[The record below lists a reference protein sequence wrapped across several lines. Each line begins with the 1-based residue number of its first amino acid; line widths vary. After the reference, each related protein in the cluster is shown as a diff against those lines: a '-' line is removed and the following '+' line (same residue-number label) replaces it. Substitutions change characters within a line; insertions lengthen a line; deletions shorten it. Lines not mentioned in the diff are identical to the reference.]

1 MPLKYPKIW
10 SHELGETADVNEL
23 PETAEGTSGKA
34 SIRDL
39 FPAITQVPL
48 KAGGVAPARADFN
61 ALFKLLGDNI
71 FFQQNGGVY
80 IYSDKQN
87 YYTNAVVWFQNKQYV
102 ALKDNGPAFSVGAKA
117 PTDAG
122 FWQEAIAPQLTPYTE
137 NEALIARALDKIGA
151 TSHAPA
157 GTATATQLKTALK
170 QILADLGAAAF
181 LSKENVFNSTQRCN
195 AALPESSFDN
205 VLVTYAQALAIAKA
219 NAGTPTGAL
228 MPFAG
233 KVIPEGYLLCN
244 GAEVS
249 RTTYANLFSVI
260 GTLWGS
266 GDGSTTFNLPDFNDR
281 FIEGTTDT
289 TKVGKK
295 LEAGLPNIF
304 SVIGTL
310 WGSGDGSTTFN
321 LPDFNDRFIEGTTDT
336 TKVGKKLEAGLPNIT
351 SVIGTL
357 WGSGDGS
364 TTFNLPDFNDRFIE
378 GTTDTTKVGKKL
390 EAGLPNITGNS
401 GVNATTGIDT
411 QGAFL
416 KITRK

>member
-157 GTATATQLKTALK
+157 GTATATQLKTALN

-181 LSKENVFNSTQRCN
+181 LSKANVFNKSQTCT
-195 AALPESSFDN
+195 AVLPEEN
-205 VLVTYAQALAIAKA
+205 KENILVTYAQALDLAQSQAT
-219 NAGTPTGAL
+219 TPTGSLLA
-228 MPFAG
+228 FAG
-233 KVIPEGYLLCN
+233 TTIPKGFLLCN
-244 GAEVS
+244 GAAVS
-249 RTTYANLFSVI
+249 RTTYSKLFGVI
-260 GTLWGS
+260 GT
-266 GDGSTTFNLPDFNDR
+266 
-281 FIEGTTDT
+281 
-289 TKVGKK
+289 K
-295 LEAGLPNIF
+295 
-304 SVIGTL
+304 
-310 WGSGDGSTTFN
+310 
-321 LPDFNDRFIEGTTDT
+321 
-336 TKVGKKLEAGLPNIT
+336 
-351 SVIGTL
+351 

-390 EAGLPNITGNS
+390 EAGLPNITGYFAGWNIIKEVSGCFFQENYQNHVGGTVDPYGNKISLDASRSSSVFSKSNS
-401 GVNATTGIDT
+401 VQPASCYTLMIIK
-411 QGAFL
+411 A
-416 KITRK
+416 